1 MKLSHNVNVGE
12 EADLVINIGYINRYV
27 NLPAS
32 IGLSEDQK
40 LQYEDI
46 KFMLSPY
53 AVSSQESI
61 YKMAKFLYSSCDL
74 EMLILME
81 RRKELK

>member
-1 MKLSHNVNVGE
+1 MNVGE
-12 EADLVINIGYINRYV
+12 EADLVVNIGYINRYV

-46 KFMLSPY
+46 KFVLDWFSRKQA
-53 AVSSQESI
+53 AVLRARTE
-61 YKMAKFLYSSCDL
+61 AKLLQDN
-74 EMLILME
+74 
-81 RRKELK
+81 